1 MVVVSQNAPEKK
13 LASPSLK
20 PFLGN
25 IPKERF
31 REENRIK
38 QVRIEYGDSTMDI
51 EVPDSAVV
59 SPGKTFV
66 DPKPLED
73 PVEATHRALAEPL
86 GSPPLRDLVGSGS
99 KVVIVFPD
107 RVKGGFHATSHRRV
121 TIPLLV
127 EELTAAGVDEQ
138 DIKLICA
145 IGLHR
150 KNRLD
155 EFEAYLG
162 HEIIERFGEERLVNQ
177 DPEDPEGIVKLGQTD
192 QGDLVEVNRDVVEAD
207 LTIVLGHTMGN
218 PYGGYSGGY
227 KTATTGLT
235 TWRSIRC
242 HHTPSTLH
250 RADFVPASAHSHFRG
265 QLTKIGETIEG
276 AMKAPFFTID
286 AVLDRGCRQLGV
298 FAGNTREVE
307 KAGWSAAAE
316 WMQVGL
322 EGEKADILVLGMPR
336 SFHYGP
342 GMGSNPVIMLQAIGS
357 SIVRNARALKPGAVV
372 ICASVCDGWFNDE
385 WFPAYREVYDLFQQ
399 CTTAN
404 ELESYAE
411 DLCSR
416 PEYIRKFRHDFAYHP
431 FHGLQLMYMGGIALD
446 LTRAI
451 YIAGAKAPGFAR
463 GMGCIPTKTF
473 EEAVKQAYRH
483 VGKDP
488 KMMVVPALSKP
499 QVHLRIGD

>member
-1 MVVVSQNAPEKK
+1 LLE
-13 LASPSLK
+13 
-20 PFLGN
+20 N
-25 IPKERF
+25 IPRERI
-31 REENRIK
+31 REEGHMK

-59 SPGKTFV
+59 TPGENFV
-66 DPKPLED
+66 EPKPLGE
-73 PVEATHRALAEPL
+73 PVEATRRALAEPL
-86 GSPPLRDLVGSGS
+86 GSPPLRDLVGPGS

-107 RVKGGFHATSHRRV
+107 RVKGGFHVTSHRRV

-127 EELTAAGVDEQ
+127 EELTASGVDERN
-138 DIKLICA
+138 IKLICA

-150 KNRLD
+150 KNRPD

-162 HEIIERFGEERLVNQ
+162 REIVERFRGERLVNQ
-177 DPEDPEGIVKLGQTD
+177 DPEDPEGIVKLGETD
-192 QGDLVEVNRDVVEAD
+192 HGDLVEVNRDVVEAD

-227 KTATTGLT
+227 KTSTTGLT

-250 RADFVPASAHSHFRG
+250 RADFVPASSHSHFRG
-265 QLTKIGETIEG
+265 QLTKIGEKIEG
-276 AMKAPFFTID
+276 AMKAPFFTVD
-286 AVLDRGCRQLGV
+286 AVLDRGSRQLGV

-307 KAGWSAAAE
+307 KAGWSAAAD

-322 EGEKADILVLGMPR
+322 EGEKADVLVLGMPR

-342 GMGSNPVIMLQAIGS
+342 GMGSNPIIMLQAIGS

-385 WFPAYREVYDLFQQ
+385 WFPAYREVYELFQR
-399 CTTAN
+399 CTTVNEMEHYAN
-404 ELESYAE
+404 

-416 PEYIRKFRHDFAYHP
+416 PEYIQKFRHAFAYHP

-446 LTRAI
+446 YTRAI

-463 GMGCIPTKTF
+463 GMGCIPTRTF
-473 EEAVKQAYRH
+473 EEAMKHAYRY
-483 VGKDP
+483 VGEDP
-488 KMMVVPALSKP
+488 KMLVVPAMSKP
-499 QVHLRIGD
+499 QVHLRFGD

>member
-1 MVVVSQNAPEKK
+1 M
-13 LASPSLK
+13 
-20 PFLGN
+20 
-25 IPKERF
+25 
-31 REENRIK
+31 K

-51 EVPDSAVV
+51 EVPESAVV
-59 SPGKTFV
+59 TPGENFV
-66 DPKPLED
+66 EPKPLED
-73 PVEATHRALAEPL
+73 PVEATRQALAEPL
-86 GSPPLRDLVGSGS
+86 GSPPLRDQVGPGS

-107 RVKGGFHATSHRRV
+107 RVKGGMHATAHRRV

-162 HEIIERFGEERLVNQ
+162 REIVERFRGERLVNQ
-177 DPEDPEGIVKLGQTD
+177 DPEDPEGVVKLGETD
-192 QGDLVEVNRDVVEAD
+192 HGDLVEVNRDVVESD

-227 KTATTGLT
+227 KTSTTGLT
-235 TWRSIRC
+235 TWRSIRG
-242 HHTPSTLH
+242 HHTPETLH
-250 RADFVPASAHSHFRG
+250 REDFVPASSHSHFRN
-265 QLTKIGETIEG
+265 QLTKIGEKIEE
-276 AMKAPFFTID
+276 AMKAPFFTVD
-286 AVLDRGCRQLGV
+286 AVLDRKARQLGV
-298 FAGNTREVE
+298 FAGKTSEVE
-307 KAGWSAAAE
+307 KAGWSASAD

-322 EGEKADILVLGMPR
+322 EGEKADVLVLGMPR
-336 SFHYGP
+336 NFHYGP

-357 SIVRNARALKPGAVV
+357 AIVRNAKALKPGAVV
-372 ICASVCDGWFNDE
+372 ICASVCDGWFNEE
-385 WFPAYREVYDLFQQ
+385 WFPAYREVYELFQR
-399 CTTAN
+399 CTTVS
-404 ELESYAE
+404 EMEHYAD
-411 DLCSR
+411 DLCSN
-416 PEYIRKFRHDFAYHP
+416 PEYIRKFRDEHAYHP
-431 FHGLQLMYMGGIALD
+431 FHGLQLTYMGGIALD

-463 GMGCIPTKTF
+463 GMGCIPTNTF
-473 EEAVKQAYRH
+473 EEAVKHAYRY

-488 KMMVVPALSKP
+488 KMLVVPEMSKP

>member
-1 MVVVSQNAPEKK
+1 MM
-13 LASPSLK
+13 
-20 PFLGN
+20 
-25 IPKERF
+25 
-31 REENRIK
+31 K
-38 QVRIEYGDSTMDI
+38 QVRIEYGDSAMDI
-51 EVPDSAVV
+51 EVPNSAVV
-59 SPGKTFV
+59 SPGEAFV
-66 DPKPLED
+66 EPKPLED
-73 PVEATHRALAEPL
+73 PVEATRQALREPL
-86 GSPPLRDLVGSGS
+86 GSPPLRDLAGPDS

-121 TIPLLV
+121 AIPLIV
-127 EELTAAGVDEQ
+127 EELTAAGVDERN
-138 DIKLICA
+138 IKLICA

-162 HEIIERFGEERLVNQ
+162 RGIVERFQGERLVNQ
-177 DPEDPEGIVKLGQTD
+177 DPEDPESIVKLGETD

-207 LTIVLGHTMGN
+207 LTIVLGHTLGN

-242 HHTPSTLH
+242 HHTPNTLH
-250 RADFVPASAHSHFRG
+250 REDFIPASAHSHFRK
-265 QLTKIGETIEG
+265 QLTKVGEMIEG
-276 AMKAPFFTID
+276 AMKAPFFTVD
-286 AVLDRGCRQLGV
+286 AVIDRGCRQLGV
-298 FAGNTREVE
+298 FAGKTREVE
-307 KAGWSAAAE
+307 KAGWSAAAD

-322 EGEKADILVLGMPR
+322 EGEKADVLVLGMPR

-385 WFPAYREVYDLFQQ
+385 WFPAYREVYELFQQ
-399 CTTAN
+399 CTKAD
-404 ELESYAE
+404 EMERYAD

-416 PEYIRKFRHDFAYHP
+416 AEYIRKFRYEFAYHP
-431 FHGLQLMYMGGIALD
+431 FHGLQLMYMGGIALHF
-446 LTRAI
+446 TRAI
-451 YIAGAKAPGFAR
+451 YIVGAKAPGYAR
-463 GMGCIPTKTF
+463 GMGCIPTNTF
-473 EEAVKQAYRH
+473 EEALKHAYRY
-483 VGKDP
+483 VGKEP
-488 KMMVVPALSKP
+488 KMVVVPGLSKP